1 MMKNKNRLMSRQM
14 KASELCRESGMSRS
28 AIHYYVSLGL
38 LHRPEKAG
46 LNLHLY
52 DETHVTRLRQI
63 RELKERKGLSLAE
76 IKQVLGQGKL
86 RMRTSGPSSELTG
99 KDPRPTQTSARD
111 RGEAAARADQ
121 AHREKIMDMAIRLFS
136 ERGYENAKISD
147 ITEALRM
154 GKSTFYMYFK
164 NKRELF
170 MECIDRLAV
179 TIVPPESWD
188 EIRKEKDYIPKN
200 MKRGEA
206 FLRAFPGYR
215 GILNMVRGA
224 IGGRDPVLAQKAT
237 EAFRVLSRPLLKD
250 LRRAIAD
257 GSVQIKYDEAFVA
270 YLQLVIAE
278 AFGYWQMIDPRYS
291 VEEGMEMLIDIFER
305 GLIHLNPLHHG
316 PADTQGP
323 VGEVEDGSGMKTR
336 LRDICIDGEYVLRGR
351 MGDGEVNV
359 DLNKLAEASF
369 HEEDGRSLA
378 ELATKEGQELE
389 IEVDAEK
396 HLSGVAPFGSIRI
409 PLKRI
414 VSVCF
419 GTD

>member
-1 MMKNKNRLMSRQM
+1 M